1 MTGRDGDGAR
11 AGGLSQVNV
20 LLRLEGALALA
31 LALVTYVRI
40 DGSWWL
46 FLALILAPDLA
57 LLGYVRS
64 PAVGA
69 WAYNLA
75 HTYIAPLLLAAAGFG
90 LGMPYLVPVAAIWVA
105 HIGVDRLFGFGLK
118 YPTHQK
124 DQHFARL

>member
-1 MTGRDGDGAR
+1 MSSTDSEAPRSS
-11 AGGLSQVNV
+11 GLSPVNV

-31 LALVTYVRI
+31 IALIAYAHV

-46 FLALILAPDLA
+46 FLVLILAPDLA
-57 LLGYVRS
+57 LLGYLGGPRAGS
-64 PAVGA
+64 

-75 HTYIAPLLLAAAGFG
+75 HTYIVPVLLAAAGFH
-90 LGMPYLVPVAAIWVA
+90 LGPPALVPVALIWIA
-105 HIGVDRLFGFGLK
+105 HIGADRLLGFGLK